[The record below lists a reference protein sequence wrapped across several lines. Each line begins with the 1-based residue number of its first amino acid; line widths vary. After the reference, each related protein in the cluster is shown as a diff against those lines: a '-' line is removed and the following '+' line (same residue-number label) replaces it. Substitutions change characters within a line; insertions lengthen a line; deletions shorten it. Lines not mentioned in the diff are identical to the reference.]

1 MIQVNGAVAAA
12 VLKLALCPEA
22 LAGRAVPALVGAL
35 VDVALVVHLHEY
47 FLHALYVARLGGAD
61 EVIVGDLHSL
71 PQFLYARDDTVDV
84 FLRRDPLNCLTYFLS
99 TILDF

>member
-1 MIQVNGAVAAA
+1 MAAA

-47 FLHALYVARLGGAD
+47 FLHAPYVARLGGAD
-61 EVIVGDLHSL
+61 KVVAGDLHGL
-71 PQFLYARDDTVDV
+71 PQFLDARDDMIDV

-99 TILDF
+99 TFLDF

>member
-1 MIQVNGAVAAA
+1 
-12 VLKLALCPEA
+12 
-22 LAGRAVPALVGAL
+22 
-35 VDVALVVHLHEY
+35 
-47 FLHALYVARLGGAD
+47 VARLGGAD